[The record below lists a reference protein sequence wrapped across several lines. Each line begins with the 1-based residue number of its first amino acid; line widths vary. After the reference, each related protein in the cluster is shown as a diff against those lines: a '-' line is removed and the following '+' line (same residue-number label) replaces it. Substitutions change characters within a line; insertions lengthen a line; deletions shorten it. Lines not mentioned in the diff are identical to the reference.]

1 MRHLRHKWLET
12 PVNTRVSYSDVGDGG
27 NDGNGGDGG
36 DGGFTLIEILV
47 VVVIIGIALSLAV
60 AKLYPDENERLRQET
75 DRTLALLETARDE
88 AAFSGHTIAFNI
100 AENTLTFYARD
111 TKSADIKWLPVRNP
125 PLSARPFADGIS
137 VALQIGGRGQ
147 GPGSGQGGDP
157 TNRDALALFQPAGVG
172 VPFEVQLVSNYG
184 QRVIASDA
192 LGNLALVNEAA
203 GKTDAR

>member
-1 MRHLRHKWLET
+1 MRNLRHKWLET

-60 AKLYPDENERLRQET
+60 AKLYPDENERLRQEA

-137 VALQIGGRGQ
+137 VALQIGGRTAGL
-147 GPGSGQGGDP
+147 GPGGDP

>member
-12 PVNTRVSYSDVGDGG
+12 PANNRVLYSDIGG
-27 NDGNGGDGG
+27 GG

-75 DRTLALLETARDE
+75 DRTLALLESARDE

-137 VALQIGGRGQ
+137 VALQIGDRGAN
-147 GPGSGQGGDP
+147 SYLN
-157 TNRDALALFQPAGVG
+157 NRDALALFQPAGVG

>member
-1 MRHLRHKWLET
+1 MRNLRHKWLET
-12 PVNTRVSYSDVGDGG
+12 PANKGDSSYAGG
-27 NDGNGGDGG
+27 GS

-100 AENTLTFYARD
+100 VDNTLTFYVRD

-125 PLSARPFADGIS
+125 QLSARPFADGIS
-137 VALQIGGRGQ
+137 AALQIGSRGQ
-147 GPGSGQGGDP
+147 GPGSGSGGGP

-172 VPFEVQLVSNYG
+172 IPFEVQLVSNYG
-184 QRVIASDA
+184 QRAIVSDA

>member
-12 PVNTRVSYSDVGDGG
+12 PANNRVLYSDIGG
-27 NDGNGGDGG
+27 GG

-75 DRTLALLETARDE
+75 DRTLALLESARDE

-125 PLSARPFADGIS
+125 QLSARPFADGIS
-137 VALQIGGRGQ
+137 VALQIGDRGAN
-147 GPGSGQGGDP
+147 SYLN
-157 TNRDALALFQPAGVG
+157 NRDALALFQPAGVG